1 MKKYVILMITLFFI
15 SCHSSKEAGRKI
27 ESIKV
32 WYYNIIFEET
42 DMIGCNEIVYLP
54 EKVDTLDV
62 ILENGRYLPKE
73 PVILESLITDKE
85 VLKEIF
91 FELQKRKAT
100 KRDYMDARMK
110 CYISYSDGQT
120 DSLCIGNKLI
130 IAPTYVSN
138 ISSYGNYNGKPVE
151 LTNKLFYL
159 LRENCGFYRWLWPIN
174 LKHFDELNDTTFVRK
189 KVKSRYGGEY

>member
-1 MKKYVILMITLFFI
+1 MKKYVILMLTLFFI
-15 SCHSSKEAGRKI
+15 SCHNSKEAGRTI
-27 ESIKV
+27 DSMRVLYYNGIFESIILIDC
-32 WYYNIIFEET
+32 NDII
-42 DMIGCNEIVYLP
+42 YLP

-62 ILENGRYLPKE
+62 ILENERYLPKE

-110 CYISYSDGQT
+110 CYISYSDGQI
-120 DSLCIGNKLI
+120 DSLCIND
-130 IAPTYVSN
+130 
-138 ISSYGNYNGKPVE
+138 ISIYGNYNGQPVK
-151 LTNKLFYL
+151 LTNKLVYL
-159 LRENCGFYRWLWPIN
+159 IRENCGFYRWIGADY
-174 LKHFDELNDTTFVRK
+174 LKYFDELNDTTFVRK